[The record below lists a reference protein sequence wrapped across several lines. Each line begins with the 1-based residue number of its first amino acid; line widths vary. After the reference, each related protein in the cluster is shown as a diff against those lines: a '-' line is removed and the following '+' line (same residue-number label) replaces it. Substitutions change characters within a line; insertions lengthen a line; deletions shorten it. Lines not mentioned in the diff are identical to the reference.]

1 MKQVFFVLLLTIC
14 LGWMGSLYG
23 QNIPPDSDPK
33 LSGSAKFTI
42 PQSAIDAEIDGKV
55 QIAILVEENG
65 KPKRAVMSL
74 GPMWPCSTTPIKA
87 LEELGEALIEMGMGL
102 SFSPAIKKGKP
113 ASAVVTITLDL
124 KNPRLT
130 PPPKID
136 PVTGKPLANLITGGV
151 INGKAIEMARPVYPA
166 EAKANRDGG
175 AVTVQILVGED
186 GSILRAGAT
195 SGAGTLQYAA
205 RDAAC
210 RSKFK
215 PTLLAGHP
223 VKVSGFITYNFVP

>member
-1 MKQVFFVLLLTIC
+1 MRHAFFVLLLT
-14 LGWMGSLYG
+14 LSLAGMCRVHG
-23 QNIPPDSDPK
+23 QNVPPNSDPK
-33 LSGSAKFTI
+33 LLASAKFTI

-87 LEELGEALIEMGMGL
+87 LEKLGEALIEMGMGL
-102 SFSPAIKKGKP
+102 SFSPAINKGKP

-124 KNPRLT
+124 KNPKLS
-130 PPPKID
+130 PPPTID
-136 PVTGKPLANLITGGV
+136 PATGKPIANLVTGGV
-151 INGKAIEMARPVYPA
+151 INGKAIELARPVYPA

-175 AVTVQILVGED
+175 AVNVQILVGED

-215 PTLLAGHP
+215 PTLLAGNP